1 MDTKALILNEN
12 EGLKIDQTTNS
23 SVGSTNILVVFTTN

>member
-1 MDTKALILNEN
+1 VQTLTLNAN

-23 SVGSTNILVVFTTN
+23 AVGTTNIRFVFSVK